1 MNRLTLIVGALVFA
15 ASDGVF
21 DNHVWQ
27 DDEFVTFLAQNKDA
41 GINTRQLVDFVFK
54 ETINRSLDG
63 GYVDDISMFCY
74 IAPEQETVA
83 SAREKSLEKPIL
95 ARQAS
100 KRSHREKRATVKRD
114 DNSAFTALSE
124 KMQEIQASMS
134 QKDLG
139 KLIASAS
146 KSYCLC

>member
-1 MNRLTLIVGALVFA
+1 M
-15 ASDGVF
+15 F

-27 DDEFVTFLAQNKDA
+27 DDEFVTFLSQNKEA
-41 GINTRQLVDFVFK
+41 GINTRQLVDFIFK

-74 IAPEQETVA
+74 IAPKK
-83 SAREKSLEKPIL
+83 SAREQEKSLETPIL
-95 ARQAS
+95 ARQSS
-100 KRSHREKRATVKRD
+100 KRSQREKRSTVKRD

-124 KMQEIQASMS
+124 KMQQIQASMS

-146 KSYCLC
+146 KCKHGFPEDNHLDAVSR